1 MPKLSP
7 KEAHEKWKNNV
18 TNAIPYVK
26 AGVMRV
32 TESPMQKSADAEDKW
47 FANIQKAH
55 NSGKR
60 KRALLNVSLD
70 EWKEKTANIG
80 ADRISAGAAGA
91 EKKQTA
97 FYEKLFPFEE
107 KLQTE
112 VARMPNVSLQDS
124 IARATK
130 WITGMS
136 QFDKTK

>member
-1 MPKLSP
+1 MPKLTP
-7 KEAHEKWKNNV
+7 KEAHDKWKNNV

-32 TESPMQKSADAEDKW
+32 TESPMVKSAEAEDKW

-60 KRALLNVSLD
+60 KRALLNVSLE
-70 EWKEKTANIG
+70 EWKDKTANVG
-80 ADRISAGAAGA
+80 ADRISAGAAAA
-91 EKKQTA
+91 ERKQTA

-107 KLQTE
+107 ALQAK
-112 VARMPNVSLQDS
+112 VNKMANVSLQDS
-124 IARATK
+124 IARATA